1 MLFFHFPVASSSTTE
16 EAGDGKILETPN
28 LKKFR
33 FKELKIATKNFNIDS
48 LLGEGES
55 GKFFMGWMDEKALT
69 PSKVGTGM
77 AVAIKKFNSES
88 LQDYPDWQVSAV
100 SSLS

>member
-1 MLFFHFPVASSSTTE
+1 MASSSTTE
-16 EAGDGKILETPN
+16 EAGGWKILETPN
-28 LKKFR
+28 LKKFS
-33 FKELKIATKNFNIDS
+33 FKELKIATEIFNINS

-55 GKFFMGWMDEKALT
+55 GKFFMGWMDEIHEKALT

-88 LQDYPDWQVSAV
+88 LQDFPEWQVSAL
-100 SSLS
+100 LSTLS